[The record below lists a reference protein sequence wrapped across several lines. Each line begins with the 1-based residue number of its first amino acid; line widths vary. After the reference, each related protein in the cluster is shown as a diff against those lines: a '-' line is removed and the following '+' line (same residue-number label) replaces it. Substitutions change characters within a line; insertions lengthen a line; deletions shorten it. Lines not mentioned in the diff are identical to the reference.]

1 MRGEFLDANRL
12 HGAARQLAAT
22 LRPLTPVGPWWQRAT
37 HLAQLDRDA
46 DILNAAYRAAAED
59 VHRGEAV
66 PPAAEWLLDNFHL
79 ISNEIVSVQNDLPR
93 GYYRRL
99 PRPPRSVGRGRPR
112 VELLARALIEY
123 SDARLDAERLR
134 GFLLAFQSA
143 APLTIG
149 ELWALPS
156 IVKAALVSHLADVS
170 QGLLEARA
178 AVARADAYLAS
189 FERSDSAEVPPVEE
203 HQPLAFLVRLLQ
215 RIREFG
221 PHAAGVRAALEA
233 RLSAQGL
240 SPEDTIRDEGQRA
253 AADQV
258 SMANAI
264 TSLRFC
270 ASHDWSRFFE
280 SVSQVEDIL
289 RHDPVGVYARMD
301 FPSRDRYRQ
310 AVEALADGT
319 GEDQNHVAQQS
330 VDIARAATPT
340 RDDDREAHVG
350 YYLIGGGRLELER
363 LLSYRLGLRRRL
375 TRAFFRRPT
384 LVYLGPIVLMTIALA
399 ALAAAYARGA
409 TGVPAL
415 AGWAALI
422 ALLPACDLATAIA
435 QRIVSRLIVPRRLP
449 RLELEGGVPAHART
463 MVIVPTLFG
472 SVDGVRELLAH
483 LEVQALG
490 NLDPHVHFAALSDFP
505 DAAAEHL
512 PGDEEIIAAARTGIE
527 QLNRRHGDG
536 GHDRFYLFH
545 RERRWNPQEFRW
557 MGWERKR
564 GKIEEFNR
572 LLRNAGDTSFR
583 HVVGDLSILP
593 EVRYCITLD
602 SDTRLPRDAARSL
615 IGIILHPLNHPR
627 VDRSL
632 RRVVDGYGILQ
643 PRVSVT
649 LASAAGSLFARV
661 YSGHTGVDPYTT
673 AVSDV
678 YQDLFRE
685 GIYAGKGLYHVD
697 SFRSTLEGRVPENAL
712 LSHDLFEGLH
722 ARAALV
728 SDVEVVDDYPATV
741 LAHVRRQRRWVRGD
755 WQILLWLFPLVPTAN
770 GVARNRLPLIS
781 RWKIFDNLRRSL
793 SAPALLGFLFAGWTV
808 LPGRPWVWTLAAL
821 AVAFSPI
828 LLTLVR
834 VLDAPWSGQPLG
846 VFLRRLWEDLRTAA
860 VQGLVA
866 VMLLPFHAWEMVH
879 AIILTL
885 VRLAFTQRRLLEWE
899 TAASVAAAAVGL
911 SGQSPQLTFMRQM
924 VSSPVA
930 SGLAIVAVA
939 ASPRAPWLVAL
950 PFILGWA
957 VAPLIA
963 YWISQPPLPRLVEFK
978 PDDRAF
984 LRRLARKTWDYFDA
998 FVGPDDHWLP
1008 PDNFQELAGPRV
1020 ARRTSP
1026 TNIGMG
1032 LLATLAAHDLEF
1044 ITATELADRVE
1055 HTLDTCE
1062 GLERHEGHLLNWYDT
1077 ESLAPLRPYYVSTVD
1092 SGNLVASL
1100 VTLAS
1105 GLERIGSDQ
1114 DRARLDELAARVRRF
1129 ADEMRFGFLYDT
1141 NRQLFSI
1148 GYRLADSE
1156 GPGRVDA
1163 SYYDLLASE
1172 ARLASFFAIAR
1183 GDVPQRHWF
1192 RLGRSAVSVSGA
1204 PTLLSWSATMFE
1216 YLMPCL
1222 LMRSFPGTLLE
1233 TTYRRVV
1240 ARQIQYG
1247 NQRGVPWGISESAYN
1262 VVDRSDNYQ
1271 YKAFGVPGLGLK
1283 RGLADDLVVA
1293 PYATAL
1299 TLPIRPQSAVKNL
1312 VRLSRAG
1319 AEGRY
1324 GFYESIDFTPRKTFE
1339 PGESSD
1345 AVASDGVIVRTFMAH
1360 HQGMIL
1366 LSITNALC
1374 NDVMVERFHAD
1385 SRVQATELLLQERVP
1400 LQAAAEPPRPADES
1414 RALWTAPSI
1423 QPRRFRTP
1431 HTYYPHAQFLS
1442 NGSYLT
1448 AVTNSGGGYSLWRG
1462 LAVTRARED
1471 RTTDAGAHF
1480 IYLRDVRSG
1489 LVWSPTYLP
1498 TRREPE
1504 EYLVSFS
1511 SEKATYRRLDDGIE
1525 VQLDVVVSAED
1536 DVEVRRLSL
1545 TNRSDRMREIEVTSY
1560 AEIVLGRLEDDVAH
1574 PAFGKLFV
1582 QTEYVADT
1590 AALLCSRRPRA
1601 TGESGAWAFH
1611 VLSVDGRSQSPTEWE
1626 TSRIRFL
1633 GRGRS
1638 PANPVALDGRALTG
1652 TTGAVL
1658 DPIVSLRQ
1666 RVRLEPGGFARISYA
1681 TGAADQR
1688 ETALTLAHRY
1698 HDRNATARAT
1708 AMAFTHAQM
1717 VLRHLGISSD
1727 LARQYDRLASRTFY
1741 LDESLRASS
1750 DTLARNRRG
1759 QAALWPYGVSGDL
1772 PIVLVKVMEPDD
1784 ATLVRQVLL
1793 AQEYWRLKGLRADL
1807 VLLNEHPA
1815 DYLDEMHH
1823 SLGDLIANGSWSG
1836 WRNRPGGVFLLR
1848 SEEVA
1853 VDDRQLFESVA
1864 RVVLA
1869 GNRGEL
1875 GEQLDRPSPPLPT
1888 PRPLAT
1894 PPTEKGSA
1902 KAAGPARELPALQM
1916 SNGFGGFSD
1925 NGREYT
1931 IVLRGGA
1938 ETPAPWANVLTNPT
1952 FGTLVTA
1959 SGAAF
1964 TWSINSR
1971 EHRLT
1976 PFANDPVTDATS
1988 EAIYVRDDD
1997 NGEVWGAT
2005 PGPLPRGDEDTW
2017 IVRHGAGVTTFEHGR
2032 VGIDQRLDVWVFP
2045 DASVKAS
2052 VLTLTNTTD
2061 SPKRLSLFGYNEW
2074 LLGPPRIGWQRSV
2087 VTARDAPT
2095 GAVTAKNSYD
2105 ADITGRVA
2113 FSWCSEQVRSIS
2125 GDRTEFI
2132 GRNGSLAVPAA
2143 LMMETLSNKVGAGLD
2158 PCAALHVPLTLAPGE
2173 ARRVVFLLGEGPSI
2187 EDARGLIARC
2197 GDPDAIEQ
2205 GGERVRALWD
2215 DLLGAITVQT
2225 PDDSFDLLV
2234 NRWLLYQTVTSRL
2247 WARTGYYQPGGA
2259 FGFRDQL
2266 QDVMALAFSRTDLY
2280 REHLLLAASRQ
2291 FVEGDVQHWW
2301 HPPSGRGTRT
2311 RCSDDLLWLPY
2322 VAAHYVTTTGDEQ
2335 VLDEIVPFLEAPVL
2349 AADQHEVYALPARSA
2364 TKATLFE
2371 HCVRAIDRGL
2381 TVGAHGLP
2389 LMGTGDWNDGMNHVG
2404 HEGRGESVWLGWFL
2418 FSVLADFAGIA
2429 ERHGRADLATRYR
2442 AESRRLADA
2451 LELAWDGAW
2460 YRRAYFDDGTP
2471 LGSADNDE
2479 CRIDSISQS
2488 WAVLSGAA
2496 QPRRAERAMD
2506 AVRAHLVR
2514 RHAEIIQLLTPP
2526 FDRGARDPGYIKGY
2540 IPGIRENGGQY
2551 THAALWTI
2559 MALARLGYGD
2569 EAFDLF
2575 HMINPINHTRD
2586 RASAMRYVTEPYVV
2600 DGDVYA
2606 HPEHTGRGGW
2616 SWYTGSSG
2624 WMYRV
2629 AIENVL
2635 GLERRG
2641 STFAV
2646 SPCIPSGW
2654 AGFTIEWQLGNTR
2667 YHIHVENPE
2676 RRSTGVAEAS
2686 LDGDPVDARQIP
2698 LSDDGRTRH
2707 VRIVMGRPSR

>member
-1 MRGEFLDANRL
+1 M
-12 HGAARQLAAT
+12 
-22 LRPLTPVGPWWQRAT
+22 
-37 HLAQLDRDA
+37 
-46 DILNAAYRAAAED
+46 
-59 VHRGEAV
+59 
-66 PPAAEWLLDNFHL
+66 
-79 ISNEIVSVQNDLPR
+79 
-93 GYYRRL
+93 
-99 PRPPRSVGRGRPR
+99 
-112 VELLARALIEY
+112 
-123 SDARLDAERLR
+123 
-134 GFLLAFQSA
+134 
-143 APLTIG
+143 
-149 ELWALPS
+149 
-156 IVKAALVSHLADVS
+156 
-170 QGLLEARA
+170 
-178 AVARADAYLAS
+178 
-189 FERSDSAEVPPVEE
+189 
-203 HQPLAFLVRLLQ
+203 
-215 RIREFG
+215 
-221 PHAAGVRAALEA
+221 
-233 RLSAQGL
+233 
-240 SPEDTIRDEGQRA
+240 
-253 AADQV
+253 
-258 SMANAI
+258 
-264 TSLRFC
+264 
-270 ASHDWSRFFE
+270 
-280 SVSQVEDIL
+280 
-289 RHDPVGVYARMD
+289 
-301 FPSRDRYRQ
+301 
-310 AVEALADGT
+310 
-319 GEDQNHVAQQS
+319 
-330 VDIARAATPT
+330 
-340 RDDDREAHVG
+340 
-350 YYLIGGGRLELER
+350 
-363 LLSYRLGLRRRL
+363 
-375 TRAFFRRPT
+375 
-384 LVYLGPIVLMTIALA
+384 
-399 ALAAAYARGA
+399 
-409 TGVPAL
+409 
-415 AGWAALI
+415 
-422 ALLPACDLATAIA
+422 
-435 QRIVSRLIVPRRLP
+435 
-449 RLELEGGVPAHART
+449 
-463 MVIVPTLFG
+463 
-472 SVDGVRELLAH
+472 
-483 LEVQALG
+483 
-490 NLDPHVHFAALSDFP
+490 
-505 DAAAEHL
+505 
-512 PGDEEIIAAARTGIE
+512 
-527 QLNRRHGDG
+527 
-536 GHDRFYLFH
+536 
-545 RERRWNPQEFRW
+545 
-557 MGWERKR
+557 
-564 GKIEEFNR
+564 
-572 LLRNAGDTSFR
+572 
-583 HVVGDLSILP
+583 
-593 EVRYCITLD
+593 
-602 SDTRLPRDAARSL
+602 
-615 IGIILHPLNHPR
+615 
-627 VDRSL
+627 
-632 RRVVDGYGILQ
+632 
-643 PRVSVT
+643 
-649 LASAAGSLFARV
+649 
-661 YSGHTGVDPYTT
+661 DPYTT

-828 LLTLVR
+828 LLTLVG

-911 SGQSPQLTFMRQM
+911 SGQSPQLTFLRQM

-930 SGLAIVAVA
+930 SGLAIVFVA

-1026 TNIGMG
+1026 TNIGLG

-1299 TLPIRPQSAVKNL
+1299 TLPIRPQAAVKNL
-1312 VRLSRAG
+1312 LRLSQAG

-1324 GFYESIDFTPRKTFE
+1324 GFYESIDYTPRKTFE

-1366 LSITNALC
+1366 LAITNALC

-1400 LQAAAEPPRPADES
+1400 LQAATEPPRPADES

-1442 NGSYLT
+1442 NGSYVT

-1698 HDRNATARAT
+1698 HDRNATARAS

-1875 GEQLDRPSPPLPT
+1875 AEQLDRPSPPVPT

-2095 GAVTAKNSYD
+2095 GAVTAKNPYD

-2173 ARRVVFLLGEGPSI
+2173 ARRVVFLLGEGAH
-2187 EDARGLIARC
+2187 DRR
-2197 GDPDAIEQ
+2197 
-2205 GGERVRALWD
+2205 R
-2215 DLLGAITVQT
+2215 
-2225 PDDSFDLLV
+2225 
-2234 NRWLLYQTVTSRL
+2234 
-2247 WARTGYYQPGGA
+2247 ARTHCEMRG
-2259 FGFRDQL
+2259 
-2266 QDVMALAFSRTDLY
+2266 
-2280 REHLLLAASRQ
+2280 
-2291 FVEGDVQHWW
+2291 
-2301 HPPSGRGTRT
+2301 SG
-2311 RCSDDLLWLPY
+2311 
-2322 VAAHYVTTTGDEQ
+2322 
-2335 VLDEIVPFLEAPVL
+2335 
-2349 AADQHEVYALPARSA
+2349 
-2364 TKATLFE
+2364 
-2371 HCVRAIDRGL
+2371 
-2381 TVGAHGLP
+2381 
-2389 LMGTGDWNDGMNHVG
+2389 
-2404 HEGRGESVWLGWFL
+2404 
-2418 FSVLADFAGIA
+2418 
-2429 ERHGRADLATRYR
+2429 
-2442 AESRRLADA
+2442 
-2451 LELAWDGAW
+2451 
-2460 YRRAYFDDGTP
+2460 
-2471 LGSADNDE
+2471 
-2479 CRIDSISQS
+2479 
-2488 WAVLSGAA
+2488 
-2496 QPRRAERAMD
+2496 
-2506 AVRAHLVR
+2506 
-2514 RHAEIIQLLTPP
+2514 
-2526 FDRGARDPGYIKGY
+2526 
-2540 IPGIRENGGQY
+2540 
-2551 THAALWTI
+2551 
-2559 MALARLGYGD
+2559 
-2569 EAFDLF
+2569 
-2575 HMINPINHTRD
+2575 RD
-2586 RASAMRYVTEPYVV
+2586 RAGRRTCARPVGRSSRRHHGSDAGRFVRSARQPVV
-2600 DGDVYA
+2600 AVSDRHVAAVGP
-2606 HPEHTGRGGW
+2606 HGLLPTGRCVWLPRSAAGRDGA
-2616 SWYTGSSG
+2616 
-2624 WMYRV
+2624 RV
-2629 AIENVL
+2629 QPDRLVPRASAARREPPVRGRRRAALVASAERPRHQDPVL
-2635 GLERRG
+2635 
-2641 STFAV
+2641 
-2646 SPCIPSGW
+2646 
-2654 AGFTIEWQLGNTR
+2654 
-2667 YHIHVENPE
+2667 
-2676 RRSTGVAEAS
+2676 RRSIVAA
-2686 LDGDPVDARQIP
+2686 LRGGA
-2698 LSDDGRTRH
+2698 LRH
-2707 VRIVMGRPSR
+2707 HDRR